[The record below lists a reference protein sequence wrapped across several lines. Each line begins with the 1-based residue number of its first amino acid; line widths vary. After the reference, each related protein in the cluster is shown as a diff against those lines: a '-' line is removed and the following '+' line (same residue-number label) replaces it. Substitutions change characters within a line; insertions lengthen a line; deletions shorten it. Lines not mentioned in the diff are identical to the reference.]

1 MSDLEG
7 KGVDPFKDKGA
18 VAVTFVF
25 VSNDCPISNRY
36 VPELNR
42 MYERFGPRGIAF
54 WLVHADPSET
64 SAAIRA
70 HAREYGLKIPE
81 LRDPNHELVRVAQV
95 GVTPSAAVFAPDQR
109 LLYRGRID
117 DRFVALGRERPEA
130 QQHELADALEAIV
143 NHRPVA
149 VTVTKAIG
157 CYIPEARR

>member
-1 MSDLEG
+1 VSDLQG
-7 KGVDPFKDKGA
+7 NRVDPFTGKPA
-18 VAVTFVF
+18 VAVTLVF

-42 MYERFGPRGIAF
+42 LYERFAAQGIVF

-64 SAAIRA
+64 SAIIRA
-70 HAREYGLKIPE
+70 HAQEYELRVPE
-81 LRDPNHELVRVAQV
+81 LRDPKHELVRMAQV
-95 GVTPSAAVFAPDQR
+95 AVTPSAAVFTPDGR

-130 QQHELADALEAIV
+130 QRHDLAEALEAVV

-149 VTVTKAIG
+149 VAVTPAVG
-157 CYIPEARR
+157 CYIPE